1 MTRAT
6 YILAGT
12 TLIGLLTSVWLWLE
26 NRELRD
32 VVADQAPGAA
42 VADSGA
48 ASDDDPWLDS
58 NKPDE
63 DRGPRSGT
71 ITTTPPPMLPGKKAE
86 SRNERRARRN
96 AEISA
101 LLGRLEGETEEEW
114 KNRVWPLIDGRL
126 SKLRNRTADMRKLA
140 EEEAGIT
147 KDQSAALDRV
157 FEKTY
162 TEVLDYANE
171 AIADGRLS
179 PYKRDVAN
187 WLELAGGFGTMLNS
201 VQGQIGKVLSPTQ
214 LKAMYDSGFEW
225 SEYIGLHAPWEKLR
239 APPPPPR

>member
-6 YILAGT
+6 YVLAGT
-12 TLIGLLTSVWLWLE
+12 TMIGLLTTVWLWLE
-26 NRELRD
+26 NRDLRD
-32 VVADQAPGAA
+32 QVSDHAARPA
-42 VADSGA
+42 VASGA
-48 ASDDDPWLDS
+48 APAQRDPWLDS
-58 NKPDE
+58 AKPTE

-71 ITTTPPPMLPGKKAE
+71 ITTAPPPSLPGKKVE
-86 SRNERRARRN
+86 NRNQLRARRN
-96 AEISA
+96 AELSA

-126 SKLRNRTADMRKLA
+126 SKLRDRTTEMRKLA
-140 EEEAGIT
+140 EEEAGVS
-147 KDQSAALDRV
+147 KDQSVALDRI
-157 FEKTY
+157 FDKTY
-162 TEVLDYANE
+162 SEVVDFANE

-214 LKAMYDSGFEW
+214 LKAMYESGFEW
-225 SEYIGLHAPWEKLR
+225 SEYIGVNAPWEKLR
-239 APPPPPR
+239 APPPPPK